1 MPLTKGNLVPATLT
15 NLITGDI
22 VYFLF
27 NPSELTISKNNDWG
41 PADGKGDSGKGK
53 NIPIIVFK
61 KGGAQKM
68 KLQLTF
74 DTLEQ
79 KLDVRKAYTNLIWK
93 MMMIDES
100 TKNAKSDKSEPPKV
114 EFKWGEI
121 SFVGVIKDISQ
132 KFTLFLED
140 GTPVRTTVDVSLEQV
155 TDEYSYPSQRPGDPP
170 PSTRD
175 ATIASLSSRLDAIAA
190 SKTGSSSNYRSV
202 AEASNIDNPKK
213 VAPGTPISVP
223 K

>member
-1 MPLTKGNLVPATLT
+1 MPTTKGGLVPARLINLKT
-15 NLITGDI
+15 NDT
-22 VYFLF
+22 VHFMF
-27 NPSELTISKNNDWG
+27 NPAELTITKANDWG

-61 KGGAQKM
+61 KGGAQRL
-68 KLQLTF
+68 KLQLFF
-74 DTLEQ
+74 DTYEQ
-79 KLDVRKAYTNLIWK
+79 KEDVRKAYTNLIWK

-100 TKNAKSDKSEPPKV
+100 TVNNKSQKGEPPKV

-121 SFVGVIKDISQ
+121 SFIGIIKDISQ
-132 KFTLFLED
+132 KFTMFLED
-140 GTPVRTTVDVSLEQV
+140 GTPVRTTVDISLEQV

-175 ATIASLSSRLDAIAA
+175 AVIATLGARLDAIAA
-190 SKTGSSSNYRSV
+190 EKTGNAANYRQV
-202 AEASNIDNPKK
+202 AEANNIDNPKK
-213 VAPGTPISVP
+213 IAPGTNLTIP